1 MENTVIKDNKT
12 FVEGSF
18 ISLTGKRAVEV
29 SKYWKVE
36 ILEGRHKQELV
47 YAVRLTSTLN
57 GESITFSKPD
67 IDDVSQSKKIVRRL
81 SGFGKIKSS
90 YIKEISES
98 VNEALYDQKDKIIV
112 VPDIMSIWTEN
123 ILFGVPTKRYYDII
137 CKHYRENKHLFPTK
151 SSNGYQHD
159 VSHGVILND
168 NQSEKGNIQIAIR
181 TGIVQKLFSITV
193 SQEYHEVLESLV
205 KIGVLEGD
213 IRQREVEKVKVI
225 EKKKESPDKDTSI
238 YTKKTVRTLK
248 PGFAKNKVVNNE
260 SLSVTVYIFNIDP
273 EKGE

>member
-123 ILFGVPTKRYYDII
+123 ILFGVPTEKYYDII

-151 SSNGYQHD
+151 SSNGYQRD
-159 VSHGVILND
+159 VSHGVILDD
-168 NQSEKGNIQIAIR
+168 NETEKGNMQIAIR

-193 SQEYHEVLESLV
+193 SQEYHEVLKALV
-205 KIGVLEGD
+205 IMGVLEGE
-213 IRQREVEKVKVI
+213 IRQREIESEKVIVQ
-225 EKKKESPDKDTSI
+225 KKESPDKDISI
-238 YTKKTVRTLK
+238 NTKTTFKTKRS
-248 PGFAKNKVVNNE
+248 GFAKNKVVNNE
-260 SLSVTVYIFNIDP
+260 SLSVTVYIFNIDT